1 MRAQRKSSHQLHQ
14 HPAKKKMATKSKC
27 SIFHIIAYGR
37 VDKLCH
43 PTSFVVFC
51 CHGQNGVWVT
61 HPNFLPLSHST
72 YVGRDMTFQRSA
84 ASQWSVC
91 VPQLV
96 EPLHSLVISTP
107 SYWESVRRSPNASSP
122 KLTGSGARGST
133 ADIGLLRAICNSS
146 SSLVR
151 ATDGMNHGVNW
162 SWRMLLDACWA
173 ERCLWEPW
181 APVVAVFSTI

>member
-43 PTSFVVFC
+43 PTSFVVLC

-91 VPQLV
+91 VPLAGR
-96 EPLHSLVISTP
+96 TP
-107 SYWESVRRSPNASSP
+107 PFPSHFY
-122 KLTGSGARGST
+122 
-133 ADIGLLRAICNSS
+133 
-146 SSLVR
+146 
-151 ATDGMNHGVNW
+151 
-162 SWRMLLDACWA
+162 
-173 ERCLWEPW
+173 
-181 APVVAVFSTI
+181 PVVLGVRSSEPQRLLPQVNGQWRARQHCRHRSLKSNLQFKFGLSKGD